1 MKMKR
6 TADIRKIIDTDDTVL
21 IQRVLDGHT
30 EQFRP
35 LADRHARSVHKFVAR
50 MIPLSEDAEEV
61 TQDTLVSAFQS
72 LARYDA
78 ERASFRTW
86 LLRIAYHIALKRL
99 RQASRKGW
107 TQVEENDIEEYPDLE
122 TDTMLNDTTSE
133 RITRLKQ
140 AVSQLAPDDQMLLS
154 LYYHDGL
161 PLREI
166 AYIVDSNDSY
176 LRSRLQWLRKKIH
189 QTIINLE
196 HNESKHN

>member
-72 LARYDA
+72 LARFDA

-99 RQASRKGW
+99 RKASRKGW

-122 TDTMLNDTTSE
+122 TDTLLNDTTSE

-154 LYYHDGL
+154 LYYHDEL
-161 PLREI
+161 PFREI

-189 QTIINLE
+189 QTILNLE

>member
-1 MKMKR
+1 
-6 TADIRKIIDTDDTVL
+6 
-21 IQRVLDGHT
+21 
-30 EQFRP
+30 
-35 LADRHARSVHKFVAR
+35 

-72 LARYDA
+72 LARFDA

-107 TQVEENDIEEYPDLE
+107 IKVEENDIEEYPDLE

-154 LYYHDGL
+154 LYYHDEL
-161 PLREI
+161 PFREI

>member
-1 MKMKR
+1 
-6 TADIRKIIDTDDTVL
+6 
-21 IQRVLDGHT
+21 
-30 EQFRP
+30 
-35 LADRHARSVHKFVAR
+35 
-50 MIPLSEDAEEV
+50 
-61 TQDTLVSAFQS
+61 
-72 LARYDA
+72 
-78 ERASFRTW
+78 
-86 LLRIAYHIALKRL
+86 
-99 RQASRKGW
+99 
-107 TQVEENDIEEYPDLE
+107 VEENDIEEYPDLE

-154 LYYHDGL
+154 LYYHDEL
-161 PLREI
+161 PFREI